1 MSDMS
6 EKEDAKEER
15 KKKAAI
21 VRKAAMLS
29 VLIFFG
35 GIGLFIV
42 LVLAV
47 VKFATKTPGGGA

>member
-1 MSDMS
+1 MS